1 MVFSMIVR
9 KIKPISDIDVI
20 ENHAPNLYRKLN
32 KLSEITLRVK
42 GRKSGKNI
50 SRPVWFVNEDNT
62 LYLLPNRGSDTAW
75 YKNLLVDPTLK
86 ISADSVQTSARG
98 KPITASD
105 RVQDIVCKFQS
116 KYGELNKYYTKF
128 DVAVEVPLNYLD
140 T

>member
-1 MVFSMIVR
+1 MH
-9 KIKPISDIDVI
+9 PD
-20 ENHAPNLYRKLN
+20 LYRKLN
-32 KLSEITLRVK
+32 KLSEITLSVK

-86 ISADSVQTSARG
+86 ISADSVQTSARDT
-98 KPITASD
+98 PITASN
-105 RVQDIVCKFQS
+105 RVQDIVGKFQS